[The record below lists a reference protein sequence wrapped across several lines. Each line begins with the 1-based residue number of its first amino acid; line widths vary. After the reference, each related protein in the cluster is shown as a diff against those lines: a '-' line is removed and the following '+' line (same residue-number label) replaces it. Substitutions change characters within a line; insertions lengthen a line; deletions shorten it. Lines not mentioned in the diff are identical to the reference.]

1 MYLFIS
7 DILNLLTL
15 LTLICCLI
23 FLKEVSSRKSNKLS
37 NGIFK
42 HVSNLEVFGNICF
55 LLNLRFVSFT
65 FLCFF
70 KWIIKLLL
78 MAKILSLKNEQQKKK
93 EGKTVEKEFTVI
105 LEQKKSKIDR
115 KIKAILI

>member
-1 MYLFIS
+1 
-7 DILNLLTL
+7 
-15 LTLICCLI
+15 
-23 FLKEVSSRKSNKLS
+23 
-37 NGIFK
+37 
-42 HVSNLEVFGNICF
+42 
-55 LLNLRFVSFT
+55 
-65 FLCFF
+65 
-70 KWIIKLLL
+70 